1 MSIKLA
7 DMLDRVDATSA
18 RHRNVHND
26 DVRLLVFV
34 ALIGRRSVAGLT
46 DDRYP
51 FVLCKER
58 AVAFANDG
66 VVVDNKDADCLP
78 AHCTSLADTSN
89 GIIAWSLTP
98 LSPRSMISNCPPRAM
113 TRSRMPI
120 SPNPLPCATMPLS
133 AAPHPSFS
141 IVSVSQRRSDVV
153 GAPASGRKP
162 RSTRARAVCACLL
175 MLVRPSWTIR

>member
-34 ALIGRRSVAGLT
+34 ALIGRRSVAGFT

-58 AVAFANDG
+58 AVPFANDG
-66 VVVDNKDADCLP
+66 VVVDQNDRGVVVQLIDLAVVAKATGRADEGATVQVRVDA
-78 AHCTSLADTSN
+78 AEIETGKVA
-89 GIIAWSLTP
+89 
-98 LSPRSMISNCPPRAM
+98 LS
-113 TRSRMPI
+113 
-120 SPNPLPCATMPLS
+120 
-133 AAPHPSFS
+133 
-141 IVSVSQRRSDVV
+141 VV
-153 GAPASGRKP
+153 G
-162 RSTRARAVCACLL
+162 
-175 MLVRPSWTIR
+175 

>member
-34 ALIGRRSVAGLT
+34 TLIGRRSVAGFT

-89 GIIAWSLTP
+89 GIIAWSLKP
-98 LSPRSMISNCPPRAM
+98 LSPRSM

-153 GAPASGRKP
+153 GSPASGRKP
-162 RSTRARAVCACLL
+162 RSTRA
-175 MLVRPSWTIR
+175 